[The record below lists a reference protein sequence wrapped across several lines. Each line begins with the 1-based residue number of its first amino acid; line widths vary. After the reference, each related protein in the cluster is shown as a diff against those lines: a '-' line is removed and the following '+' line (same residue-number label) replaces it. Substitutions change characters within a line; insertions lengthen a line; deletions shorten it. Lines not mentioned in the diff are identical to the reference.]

1 MVNVQHYWNKQQ
13 LTSQGYEQIRLRVN
27 SRFGEKWGIN
37 SQYEDICKILQLLL
51 CNRMP
56 CYSNLK
62 ARSRHTS
69 TTVIISVTPNYRISM
84 MITSEMITQVVLS
97 FFLIDSGFYFQGKKW
112 TNHTM
117 LYDFTSSKKSTYFWN
132 I

>member
-1 MVNVQHYWNKQQ
+1 MVNVHHYWNKQQ
-13 LTSQGYEQIRLRVN
+13 FTSQEYEQTHLRVN

-51 CNRMP
+51 WNRMP

-62 ARSRHTS
+62 ACSRHTS
-69 TTVIISVTPNYRISM
+69 TTIIISFTPNYCIC
-84 MITSEMITQVVLS
+84 MITSEMITKVVLS
-97 FFLIDSGFYFQGKKW
+97 FFLIDSDFYFQGKKW

-117 LYDFTSSKKSTYFWN
+117 LYDFISSKKSTYFWN